1 MSFHAFYWGIAHE
14 ILFPGWPGSS
24 TGMYV
29 LAVFFIFFL
38 AILVECLAHCQLI
51 KPGANRVAACFFRT
65 GFRAVRAGLAYMV
78 ILALMS
84 YNGGIFLAAIFGHA
98 VGYLVF
104 GSGLYYRHDGPASS
118 DIGIGP
124 EKI

>member
-1 MSFHAFYWGIAHE
+1 MTVHAFYWGTAHE

-29 LAVFFIFFL
+29 LAVFFIIFL
-38 AILVECLAHCQLI
+38 AILVECLAHCHLI
-51 KPGANRVAACFFRT
+51 KPGSNRTAACFYRT

-78 ILALMS
+78 ILAVMS
-84 YNGGIFLAAIFGHA
+84 YNAGIFLAAIFGHA
-98 VGYLVF
+98 VGYLIF
-104 GSGLYYRHDGPASS
+104 GSGLFYRFDGHTSS
-118 DIGIGP
+118 DIGVGP